1 MNLQRAQINES
12 MSRDSVT
19 SMWIP
24 RIVKR
29 KDTITINCTSTFL
42 HVKWAKEIYANV
54 RKRGLSGTSLLPG
67 KSNINCSILFWH
79 IKQLLSTL
87 QRAARPLKIQYF
99 CLKLVRTYSWPRWPT
114 DSRTSVM
121 SSLVTLKVTAM
132 DVSIGNPMKNFEA
145 DHQLSIFLLPPE
157 MVSICTLNQTSQ

>member
-1 MNLQRAQINES
+1 MMNLQRAQINES
-12 MSRDSVT
+12 VSRDSIT
-19 SMWIP
+19 SMWIA

-29 KDTITINCTSTFL
+29 KDTITFNCTSAL
-42 HVKWAKEIYANV
+42 PHVKWAKEIYANV

-99 CLKLVRTYSWPRWPT
+99 VSSWSGHILDLDDR
-114 DSRTSVM
+114 DRTSVM
-121 SSLVTLKVTAM
+121 SSLVTWC
-132 DVSIGNPMKNFEA
+132 SEGNSNGCF
-145 DHQLSIFLLPPE
+145 DW
-157 MVSICTLNQTSQ
+157 